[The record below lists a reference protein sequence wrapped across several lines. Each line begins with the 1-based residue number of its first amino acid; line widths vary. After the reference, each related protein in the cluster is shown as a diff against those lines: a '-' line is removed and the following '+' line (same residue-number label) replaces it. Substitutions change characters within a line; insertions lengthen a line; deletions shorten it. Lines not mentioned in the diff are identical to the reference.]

1 MSDDYTDSSNT
12 RAPSDDGEPKT
23 TDAVLR
29 IAVHASLAQVADA
42 IWSEL
47 KQSVSRKGNFTVMRS
62 NGLNVGVAV
71 FHLRAEDFYDDERA
85 RAFAA
90 GIVRDAAPL
99 NFLVGPASLADAAAQ
114 RRMADL
120 LRELSKRKNFLQ
132 ASREGDKDGIG
143 EEESLLIQARDIG
156 NRLVQDAPP
165 FAPVVLAEAGGPG
178 KASKKGE
185 GAAPRKKAAKKT
197 SAKESKKKRAAS
209 ANTQKQA
216 VPTVETAQPDLSGVD
231 GPAGAHENASAKAAR
246 KAAKQSAKAERKSKK
261 VGAAGVPVAAV
272 ASGDAQ
278 PGENNDAKAA
288 KKSIKQ
294 SAKAERKSAKAL
306 AVAAQPAPNDS
317 SGTKATKKAERKAA
331 NKTARAAAA
340 TAVEGGGESADSE
353 NADRSARK
361 TEKAAKKAEKSS
373 KKAERKVAKKA
384 ASAAAAITDTDS
396 TPADSVDT
404 AKSARKAQKAIQKA
418 ERQAKRGDEGVSS
431 GEPRATKREKKRERK
446 KTEDSDDAQASQSL
460 RIVLEGLNDASAAKL
475 RRTMDIALAGVT
487 VDWSAAER
495 RSDIAIYAFDDAPV
509 SAAEITARAP
519 AIADRKAKVRIF
531 FARTGAVGEE
541 GGPSFAEENRAIAML
556 AGDFEGALIQLDPK
570 IQRYGLETMLVD
582 GQLADAAYDII
593 ATSILGF
600 AADKFPRRKFARP
613 SPPPP
618 PPDLIAARALAE
630 TPAELLSQLTWNDAV
645 APKLL
650 WTHASKESAEAFL
663 DRKISLSDDKVLDI
677 NLPIAWPA
685 ESPNRGAEGQVF
697 GLDFLSGPLNY
708 WYSKANGRASNQ
720 ITEVDAVLK
729 GRGVAASEM
738 LSYAGKIILDFAE
751 KHPLSI
757 SVAWEEKA
765 ITHRTRVF
773 ALFVMCCKMAAKRK
787 VKFDETVCTKV
798 YCLLLELIEV
808 LRSDDFYVPCS
819 FDGMQ
824 QDCLLAGLALVLRKS
839 DYADRLLSDTLKRIR
854 TLQLEPGLTAEGVW
868 RTGPFSDHCTL
879 LSQIKTLLSDF
890 GSDDAA
896 LVEPFAVPAKRMTM
910 FAEAVVKSNGNAP
923 SFDDSRQKSYAKK
936 LSSTRRALAGA
947 GFSKNAP
954 ARSKTAIAP
963 RMMETY
969 VFREAQYF
977 ISHSMLKVSPESSL
991 VLLHADPASFAR
1003 SDPGGVTLVF
1013 ARGETDL
1020 LIRVESPESE
1030 EKDDDA
1036 VSFDPALRNG
1046 YHVNGLGFVADE
1058 AIKPNAARL
1067 VKSWRGPGWAAAK
1080 SVDEINP
1087 AASVAR
1093 IVIHL
1098 KAVHALI
1105 VVDELVTANGEEALF
1120 EQFWHVAPGVT
1131 PFESVATSLQ
1141 FSVGAGGFLSIAF
1154 DMQVPVAIAP
1164 EGEGSSIRRDA
1175 RFANGVA
1182 VSLFQ
1187 WSDAPAP
1194 VAIDALQGG
1203 AGAWSLTASGN
1214 GFGVRLSM
1222 SGDELRHEAQTAD

>member
-1 MSDDYTDSSNT
+1 
-12 RAPSDDGEPKT
+12 
-23 TDAVLR
+23 
-29 IAVHASLAQVADA
+29 
-42 IWSEL
+42 
-47 KQSVSRKGNFTVMRS
+47 
-62 NGLNVGVAV
+62 
-71 FHLRAEDFYDDERA
+71 
-85 RAFAA
+85 
-90 GIVRDAAPL
+90 
-99 NFLVGPASLADAAAQ
+99 
-114 RRMADL
+114 
-120 LRELSKRKNFLQ
+120 
-132 ASREGDKDGIG
+132 
-143 EEESLLIQARDIG
+143 
-156 NRLVQDAPP
+156 
-165 FAPVVLAEAGGPG
+165 
-178 KASKKGE
+178 
-185 GAAPRKKAAKKT
+185 
-197 SAKESKKKRAAS
+197 
-209 ANTQKQA
+209 
-216 VPTVETAQPDLSGVD
+216 
-231 GPAGAHENASAKAAR
+231 
-246 KAAKQSAKAERKSKK
+246 
-261 VGAAGVPVAAV
+261 
-272 ASGDAQ
+272 
-278 PGENNDAKAA
+278 
-288 KKSIKQ
+288 
-294 SAKAERKSAKAL
+294 
-306 AVAAQPAPNDS
+306 
-317 SGTKATKKAERKAA
+317 
-331 NKTARAAAA
+331 
-340 TAVEGGGESADSE
+340 
-353 NADRSARK
+353 
-361 TEKAAKKAEKSS
+361 
-373 KKAERKVAKKA
+373 
-384 ASAAAAITDTDS
+384 
-396 TPADSVDT
+396 
-404 AKSARKAQKAIQKA
+404 
-418 ERQAKRGDEGVSS
+418 
-431 GEPRATKREKKRERK
+431 
-446 KTEDSDDAQASQSL
+446 
-460 RIVLEGLNDASAAKL
+460 
-475 RRTMDIALAGVT
+475 
-487 VDWSAAER
+487 
-495 RSDIAIYAFDDAPV
+495 
-509 SAAEITARAP
+509 
-519 AIADRKAKVRIF
+519 
-531 FARTGAVGEE
+531 
-541 GGPSFAEENRAIAML
+541 
-556 AGDFEGALIQLDPK
+556 
-570 IQRYGLETMLVD
+570 
-582 GQLADAAYDII
+582 
-593 ATSILGF
+593 
-600 AADKFPRRKFARP
+600 
-613 SPPPP
+613 
-618 PPDLIAARALAE
+618 
-630 TPAELLSQLTWNDAV
+630 
-645 APKLL
+645 
-650 WTHASKESAEAFL
+650 
-663 DRKISLSDDKVLDI
+663 
-677 NLPIAWPA
+677 
-685 ESPNRGAEGQVF
+685 
-697 GLDFLSGPLNY
+697 
-708 WYSKANGRASNQ
+708 
-720 ITEVDAVLK
+720 
-729 GRGVAASEM
+729 
-738 LSYAGKIILDFAE
+738 
-751 KHPLSI
+751 
-757 SVAWEEKA
+757 
-765 ITHRTRVF
+765 
-773 ALFVMCCKMAAKRK
+773 
-787 VKFDETVCTKV
+787 
-798 YCLLLELIEV
+798 
-808 LRSDDFYVPCS
+808 
-819 FDGMQ
+819 MQ

-868 RTGPFSDHCTL
+868 RTGSFSDHCTL

-1058 AIKPNAARL
+1058 AIKPN
-1067 VKSWRGPGWAAAK
+1067 
-1080 SVDEINP
+1080 
-1087 AASVAR
+1087 SVAR

>member
-1 MSDDYTDSSNT
+1 M
-12 RAPSDDGEPKT
+12 
-23 TDAVLR
+23 
-29 IAVHASLAQVADA
+29 
-42 IWSEL
+42 
-47 KQSVSRKGNFTVMRS
+47 
-62 NGLNVGVAV
+62 
-71 FHLRAEDFYDDERA
+71 
-85 RAFAA
+85 
-90 GIVRDAAPL
+90 
-99 NFLVGPASLADAAAQ
+99 
-114 RRMADL
+114 
-120 LRELSKRKNFLQ
+120 
-132 ASREGDKDGIG
+132 
-143 EEESLLIQARDIG
+143 
-156 NRLVQDAPP
+156 
-165 FAPVVLAEAGGPG
+165 
-178 KASKKGE
+178 
-185 GAAPRKKAAKKT
+185 
-197 SAKESKKKRAAS
+197 KRAAS
-209 ANTQKQA
+209 AETQKKA
-216 VPTVETAQPDLSGVD
+216 VPAIDTAQPDLPGVD
-231 GPAGAHENASAKAAR
+231 VPAVAPGADENASAKAAR

-261 VGAAGVPVAAV
+261 VGAAGDSIGEPAVKDGAPEAKAARKAAKRLEKESRKRKREKNAAGVPVAAA

-288 KKSIKQ
+288 RKSIKQ

-306 AVAAQPAPNDS
+306 AVAAQPAPDNS
-317 SGTKATKKAERKAA
+317 SDTKATKKAKRKAA

-340 TAVEGGGESADSE
+340 IAVEAGRESADSK
-353 NADRSARK
+353 NADRYARK

-373 KKAERKVAKKA
+373 KRAERKAAKKA

-396 TPADSVDT
+396 APADSVDA

-431 GEPRATKREKKRERK
+431 GESRATKREKKRERK
-446 KTEDSDDAQASQSL
+446 KTEGSDAQASQSL
-460 RIVLEGLNDASAAKL
+460 RIVLEGLDDASAAKL
-475 RRTMDIALAGVT
+475 RRAMNIALAGVT

-509 SAAEITARAP
+509 SAAEITARAL

-541 GGPSFAEENRAIAML
+541 GGPSFAEENRAIAIL

-582 GQLADAAYDII
+582 GQLADAAYYII

-613 SPPPP
+613 SPPPL

-663 DRKISLSDDKVLDI
+663 DRKISLSDDEVLDI

-720 ITEVDAVLK
+720 ITKVDAVLK

-787 VKFDETVCTKV
+787 VKFDEAVCTKV

-839 DYADRLLSDTLKRIR
+839 DYADRLLSDTLKRIK

-868 RTGPFSDHCTL
+868 RTGSFSDHCTL

-1003 SDPGGVTLVF
+1003 PDPGGVTLVF
-1013 ARGETDL
+1013 ARGETDF
-1020 LIRVESPESE
+1020 LIRVEPPESE

-1131 PFESVATSLQ
+1131 PSESVATSLQ
-1141 FSVGAGGFLSIAF
+1141 FSVRAGGFLSIAF
-1154 DMQVPVAIAP
+1154 DTQVPVAIAP